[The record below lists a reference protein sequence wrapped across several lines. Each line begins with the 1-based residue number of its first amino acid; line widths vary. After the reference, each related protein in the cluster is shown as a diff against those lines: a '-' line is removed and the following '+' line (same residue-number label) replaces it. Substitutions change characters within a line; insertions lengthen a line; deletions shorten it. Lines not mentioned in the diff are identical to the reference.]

1 MKYRTTKKEVMK
13 GYHKVICVPYC
24 RLQNLL
30 NCETPVAY
38 TTRKEGWGADVYDLG
53 GGVAIV
59 TGYAPF
65 GNVKPSYEVQQKYDE
80 AAGKIR
86 SYNNFDYA
94 KCKRR
99 LREAIWEFVEEVCNG

>member
-1 MKYRTTKKEVMK
+1 MKYRTTKKDVMS
-13 GYHKVICVPYC
+13 GYNKVICVPHC

-30 NCETPVAY
+30 DCETPVAY

-65 GNVKPSYEVQQKYDE
+65 GNVRPSYEVQQKYNK

-86 SYNNFDYA
+86 SYCNFDYT
-94 KCKRR
+94 KCKTR
-99 LREAIWEFVEEVCNG
+99 LHEAIWEFVEEVCNG